1 VSTRTD
7 ATDAAD
13 AAEAARAEPVR
24 ERALAP
30 LAPLRTR
37 GHYSAVHLPDQWFIL
52 AESRELKRKPLTR
65 TLQGTPLVLFRDG
78 QGRAA
83 TLLDR
88 CPHRNVPLSLGV
100 VADDGCLQCPYHG
113 WRFDGAG
120 ACTRVPSLVGPVGDA
135 LARRA
140 PSYATVEQQGY
151 VWVYSTADVTPTT
164 APYRFERMGE
174 RGYVTVRQRID
185 MQGTMYSVLENAL
198 DVPHTAFLHKGLFRS
213 DSRGITIEARVRRT
227 RDRVE
232 AEYIGEPRPPGVV
245 ARVLSPSGGMVTHF
259 DRFILPSIAQVE
271 YRIGDENHILVD
283 SVMTPVEDFVT
294 DIHAVV
300 SYKMRIPGWIVKPV
314 LEPLALRV
322 FAQDAE
328 MLATQTET
336 VKRFGGEQFV
346 STEIDVLGKHIRRL
360 LRSAERGEG
369 ASEEEASVRLV
380 V

>member
-1 VSTRTD
+1 MMVT
-7 ATDAAD
+7 
-13 AAEAARAEPVR
+13 AEPVEPKAFLPR
-24 ERALAP
+24 AERYWYVLATSAELGKTP
-30 LAPLRTR
+30 LA
-37 GHYSAVHLPDQWFIL
+37 
-52 AESRELKRKPLTR
+52 RKLFNV
-65 TLQGTPLVLFRDG
+65 PLVLFRG
-78 QGRAA
+78 EGGKPGA
-83 TLLDR
+83 LLDR
-88 CPHRNVPLSLGV
+88 CPHRNVPLSLGRTV
-100 VADDGCLQCPYHG
+100 EDRLECAYHG
-113 WRFDGAG
+113 WRFDTEG
-120 ACTRVPSLVGPVGDA
+120 ACRFIPSLTSEPEGKG
-135 LARRA
+135 RRA
-140 PSYATVEQQGY
+140 PSYPARELDGFI
-151 VWVYSTADVTPTT
+151 WVYGTPDVEPEGE
-164 APYRFERMGE
+164 PHRFRYLDVP
-174 RGYVTVRQRID
+174 GYTTVRRRVTAK
-185 MQGTMYSVLENAL
+185 GTLYSTIENAL

-213 DSRGITIEARVRRT
+213 ESRGITIEARVHRT

-232 AEYIGEPRPPGVV
+232 AEYVGEPRPPGVV

-300 SYKMRIPGWIVKPV
+300 SYKMRIPGWIVKPL

-369 ASEEEASVRLV
+369 ASEEETSVKLV